1 MTEWNSVDFLDDQ
14 EFNAFVDTIE
24 DGDEKETEIKLH
36 SKRLLINEM
45 KKYSNFY
52 NFVERYS
59 PKDLSVINGKKFVSQ
74 RVICQHVTHWNE
86 THPKN
91 KIKNLRVFFL

>member
-1 MTEWNSVDFLDDQ
+1 
-14 EFNAFVDTIE
+14 
-24 DGDEKETEIKLH
+24 
-36 SKRLLINEM
+36 M

>member
-36 SKRLLINEM
+36 
-45 KKYSNFY
+45 
-52 NFVERYS
+52 
-59 PKDLSVINGKKFVSQ
+59 
-74 RVICQHVTHWNE
+74 
-86 THPKN
+86 
-91 KIKNLRVFFL
+91 